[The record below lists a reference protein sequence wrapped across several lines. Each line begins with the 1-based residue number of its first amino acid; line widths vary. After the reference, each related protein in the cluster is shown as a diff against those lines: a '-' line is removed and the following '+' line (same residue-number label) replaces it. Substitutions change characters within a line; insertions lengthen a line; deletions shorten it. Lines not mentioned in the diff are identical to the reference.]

1 MFERNR
7 PYDKVILYARTIY
20 HVPYVMC
27 LLQSQGGG
35 AEIKDD
41 TSNDVPSEDDDDDWE
56 REVDEL
62 YQWSQQLSI
71 DDSIPVTPG

>member
-7 PYDKVILYARTIY
+7 PYDKVIICTY
-20 HVPYVMC
+20 HLSCALQYVM
-27 LLQSQGGG
+27 QSQGGG

-41 TSNDVPSEDDDDDWE
+41 QTSTSNDVPSEDDDDWE
-56 REVDEL
+56 READEL